1 MCTGNYSN
9 ILPQVGF
16 SNSSRGGAYSSN
28 CGTGQWTTKAWPCG
42 KDVNGKFYS
51 YHGRYG
57 SV

>member
-1 MCTGNYSN
+1 MCNYSY